1 MVNQRENRVSAHLL
15 IREWPQPLLVL
26 VTIVPLLLAVPPH
39 VRGSFNHIGLQQ
51 NRDLYMFYSSEGI
64 EVYYGKK
71 TFSNSCV
78 VDV

>member
-1 MVNQRENRVSAHLL
+1 MVNQNKIKFSANLL
-15 IREWPQPLLVL
+15 VREWSQSLLVL

-51 NRDLYMFYSSEGI
+51 KQRYIFTVLKVLRFAMAKQHS
-64 EVYYGKK
+64 V
-71 TFSNSCV
+71 NSCA

>member
-51 NRDLYMFYSSEGI
+51 KLRCIFTALKVSRFAMA
-64 EVYYGKK
+64 K
-71 TFSNSCV
+71 
-78 VDV
+78 